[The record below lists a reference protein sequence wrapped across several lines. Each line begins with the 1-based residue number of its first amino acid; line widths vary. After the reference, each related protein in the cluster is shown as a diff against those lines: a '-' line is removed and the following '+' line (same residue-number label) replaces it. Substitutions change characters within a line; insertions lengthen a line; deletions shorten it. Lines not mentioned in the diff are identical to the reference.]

1 MWCLCVHTNAV
12 GLTSSEK
19 LSWATTTR
27 ERFRSWSP
35 DALQLLHSWL
45 QQQQQQQQVVQGTV
59 FLLECLTAW
68 VKLGCLHVVSPQL
81 AVDTAQVG
89 LMHIQSQNPEV
100 SDSRG
105 LLGKSDPKVVQH
117 HGFSQTDHA

>member
-1 MWCLCVHTNAV
+1 VRRPCAHTTAV

-27 ERFRSWSP
+27 ERFRSWSR
-35 DALQLLHSWL
+35 DALQLLHLWL
-45 QQQQQQQQVVQGTV
+45 QQQQQQVMQGTMC
-59 FLLECLTAW
+59 LLECLTAW

-89 LMHIQSQNPEV
+89 LVHIQSPNPEV
-100 SDSRG
+100 SCNRI
-105 LLGKSDPKVVQH
+105 VV
-117 HGFSQTDHA
+117 GESWWVRVT